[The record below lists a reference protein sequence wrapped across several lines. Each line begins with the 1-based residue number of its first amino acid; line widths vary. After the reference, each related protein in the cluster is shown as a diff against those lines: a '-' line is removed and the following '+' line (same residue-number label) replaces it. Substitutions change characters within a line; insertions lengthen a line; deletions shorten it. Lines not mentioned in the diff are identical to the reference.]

1 MGLSDELLLIGAGE
15 PIPLPDGSDQT
26 YPFRAHSEYYYLT
39 GIDLPG
45 GVLAFD
51 PRQHSSNAW
60 VSFVADV
67 TEAEKMWEGRTEGV
81 GTPVSRLEA
90 WLGRRRGRSII
101 NLGAQLR
108 GVRSD
113 EGDIVRVREQFTHA
127 RRSKDE
133 LEIGLLRRAAAA
145 TAAGFSTVRQH
156 IASGVTERALQ
167 IELEAEF
174 FRHGADRSDME
185 RLSARDQTRVCCIF
199 RRREEK
205 LSAAISS

>member
-39 GIDLPG
+39 GIDSPG

-51 PRQHSSNAW
+51 PRQRSSNAW

-90 WLGRRRGRSII
+90 WLGRRRGRPII

-156 IASGVTERALQ
+156 IAPGVTERALQ
-167 IELEAEF
+167 IEL
-174 FRHGADRSDME
+174 
-185 RLSARDQTRVCCIF
+185 
-199 RRREEK
+199 
-205 LSAAISS
+205 